1 MLYFFKIIVLSISI
15 LSFNGICGPVS
26 DDYISNNDYYFAVQ
40 DSFGEI
46 REVGNCQNSY
56 NHENVVCFYIIS
68 ILTILPIICELNN
81 VSREFNCI
89 RRIIKYKQ
97 QYARSDTSGNKEH
110 LFDFR

>member
-26 DDYISNNDYYFAVQ
+26 DDYISNNDYYFVVQ
-40 DSFGEI
+40 DSFDEI
-46 REVGNCQNSY
+46 REVGNFQNSS
-56 NHENVVCFYIIS
+56 NRENVVYFYIIS
-68 ILTILPIICELNN
+68 ILNVLPIVCKLK

-89 RRIIKYKQ
+89 RRIIKCKQ